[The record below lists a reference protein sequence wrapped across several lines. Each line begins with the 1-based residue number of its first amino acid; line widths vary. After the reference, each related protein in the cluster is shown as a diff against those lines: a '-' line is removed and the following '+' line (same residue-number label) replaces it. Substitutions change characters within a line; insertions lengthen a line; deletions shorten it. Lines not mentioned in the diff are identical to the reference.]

1 MTIMAK
7 PLDSKEIVA
16 NQVLVIEPVIHNP
29 IYVVSGGFPESIGR
43 AAVNDDEN
51 DPRKVLV

>member
-16 NQVLVIEPVIHNP
+16 NQELVICTMLE
-29 IYVVSGGFPESIGR
+29 IG
-43 AAVNDDEN
+43 ALKGEGSQSFFE
-51 DPRKVLV
+51 